1 MNNKQGILSIPQE
14 KSSVLTDGNVQDNQ
28 IQGSKR

>member
-14 KSSVLTDGNVQDNQ
+14 KSSVLIDGKVQDNQ
-28 IQGSKR
+28 IQGRKR